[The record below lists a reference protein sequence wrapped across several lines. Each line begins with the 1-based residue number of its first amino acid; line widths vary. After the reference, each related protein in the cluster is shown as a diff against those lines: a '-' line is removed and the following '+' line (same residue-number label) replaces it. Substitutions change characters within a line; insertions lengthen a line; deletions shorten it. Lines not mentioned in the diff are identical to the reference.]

1 VINVSTGNE
10 LRALIERRKREGW
23 SYRKIAAQTGGGMSP
38 SQVHKLAT
46 QPRKHAPP
54 RDQLEAL
61 ARGLQMPPEIVFAA
75 ANKDWTSVPEILRDT
90 TDDGTLIVI
99 ASQLRELPDTDR
111 QVIKDMTDTLYRR
124 MKEEERRRASK

>member
-1 VINVSTGNE
+1 
-10 LRALIERRKREGW
+10 
-23 SYRKIAAQTGGGMSP
+23 
-38 SQVHKLAT
+38 
-46 QPRKHAPP
+46 
-54 RDQLEAL
+54 
-61 ARGLQMPPEIVFAA
+61 
-75 ANKDWTSVPEILRDT
+75 VPEILRDT